1 MAKLSFRFGAMGSSK
16 TAQALIIK
24 HNFEEKGKN
33 VILLKPTLEDR
44 DGKKIIK
51 SRIGIKAECEY
62 VEDFL
67 EKRVDNYKTY
77 DCIIIEEAQFLTS
90 KQVEKFANIV
100 DYDDIPVICFGLK
113 TNFKGKLFEGSKRL
127 LELADEIEEIVTICW
142 CGKKARFNARV
153 CNGQVVKHGE
163 EIQLGGNESYVSLC
177 RKHYNL
183 GQLERDLLRR

>member
-33 VILLKPTLEDR
+33 VILLKPALEDR
-44 DGKKIIK
+44 DGKNIIK

-62 VEDFL
+62 VEYFL
-67 EKRVDNYKTY
+67 EKRVDNDKTY

-100 DYDDIPVICFGLK
+100 DYSDIPVICFGLK

-153 CNGQVVKHGE
+153 CNEQVVKRGE
-163 EIQLGGNESYVSLC
+163 EIQIGGNESYVSLC

-183 GQLERDLLRR
+183 GQLERDY